1 MRPKYFLLVLFPD
14 KIQKIWNSHLSRVD
28 VNLTTDTDTD
38 KGIDFVHFK
47 VLLQPNRFN
56 WTCRPDRLHSEI
68 GSKAVSL
75 SCAVLATQ
83 GVHWFNDKVGKSHRA
98 SVDFEKKYL
107 SQHANP
113 MSCLIHSLTVILNI
127 ILICIFVVVFATY
140 LNRSL
145 ISEYR
150 STQNV
155 AKWRGMDFSEPLC
168 CGVFRTHISP

>member
-1 MRPKYFLLVLFPD
+1 MRPKYFLLLWFPD
-14 KIQKIWNSHLSRVD
+14 KRIGFRWFETAIFIVSKS
-28 VNLTTDTDTD
+28 DTD
-38 KGIDFVHFK
+38 KGIDIVNFK
-47 VLLQPNRFN
+47 VLLQPKRFN
-56 WTCRPDRLHSEI
+56 WPVHLIDCIPRWA

-75 SCAVLATQ
+75 FCAVLATQ

-113 MSCLIHSLTVILNI
+113 MGCLIHSLTVILNI

-140 LNRSL
+140 LNRTL
-145 ISEYR
+145 ISKYR

-155 AKWRGMDFSEPLC
+155 AKWRGMDFSDPLC
-168 CGVFRTHISP
+168 RVVFRTHISP